1 MPAVYA
7 HYRFGAKVSRKLPED
22 LRKIVTTYHP
32 QFTIGLQGPDI
43 FFFYRP
49 YRKNRI
55 ARYGNHLHE
64 IPAREFFEHGVRVV
78 KGTGRESGE
87 YAYLLGFLC
96 HFILDSECHPYVSE
110 MIGET
115 GVQHLEI
122 EEELE
127 KALLR
132 KDGKDPFSYE
142 TARLI
147 PADRATA
154 SAIRP
159 FYQGISCQTV
169 EKSLHWMRRIKALF
183 TAPGKVKFHLVNG
196 LLKTGVAGRY
206 PSVKGLI
213 CQREDNPRCAASN
226 QGLEER
232 FAKAVEVA
240 VAMTG
245 NLDEAVKSGACL
257 SSRFDRTFE

>member
-115 GVQHLEI
+115 GVLHLEI
-122 EEELE
+122 EEEFE

-132 KDGKDPFSYE
+132 KDGKDPFAYE

-159 FYQGISCQTV
+159 FYQGISCQTQIV
-169 EKSLHWMRRIKALF
+169 NTLS
-183 TAPGKVKFHLVNG
+183 TAW
-196 LLKTGVAGRY
+196 R
-206 PSVKGLI
+206 
-213 CQREDNPRCAASN
+213 
-226 QGLEER
+226 
-232 FAKAVEVA
+232 
-240 VAMTG
+240 
-245 NLDEAVKSGACL
+245 
-257 SSRFDRTFE
+257 

>member
-22 LRKIVTTYHP
+22 LRKIATTYHP

-78 KGTGRESGE
+78 KGTGRDSGE

-122 EEELE
+122 EEEFE

-132 KDGKDPFSYE
+132 KRDPALLPGDLLPDGGEVPSLD
-142 TARLI
+142 A
-147 PADRATA
+147 ADQRAVYRA
-154 SAIRP
+154 GGGEVP
-159 FYQGISCQTV
+159 SC
-169 EKSLHWMRRIKALF
+169 
-183 TAPGKVKFHLVNG
+183 
-196 LLKTGVAGRY
+196 
-206 PSVKGLI
+206 
-213 CQREDNPRCAASN
+213 
-226 QGLEER
+226 
-232 FAKAVEVA
+232 
-240 VAMTG
+240 
-245 NLDEAVKSGACL
+245 
-257 SSRFDRTFE
+257 